1 MVQGIGPTSGDSGSI
16 AGMVEYQALYE
27 QYQTYKKNNSG
38 SQVSFESW
46 LAMTGKIGWFNKWAE
61 NYIESGGQNFTDG
74 DGITGNTIA
83 AGRHVYGNNSAIF
96 QGADEETYY
105 QFDYDTGEYRVLHG
119 NEEIAAALGLPEGT
133 NIDMIEFGAFSA
145 KITDITFGDLDDG
158 QDATNY
164 RVNGNYHG
172 VSITDQEFDV
182 HYVLNAL
189 LMDPTDPQYKIAKE
203 VFDKLCANTNQWL
216 PQSDLD
222 MLNEVAA
229 QYGTES
235 AEYKAVLKDVLL
247 SNLDQANEW
256 VEDHTHVA
264 HNQAS
269 LEELGSTGA
278 TDSSQDTGSSSQA
291 GEEDSGDNVEYDK
304 NTVLAGAGLSG
315 RYNNNE
321 MWHGSWHTK
330 NLDASKNDG
339 INEMTTILNNLVNA
353 LSLELGDAY
362 TEEVAAYAQQAMN
375 SVLGG
380 FVITEDEGIIDDEK
394 IKNNNYWAGTD
405 RKGINARKSCA
416 VVSVK
421 GVIDKFFEVFDSLC
435 GNKTEAQ
442 KAAEEQAKQE
452 QAAKEEAVFKELYS
466 MDISSI
472 AKDSGLDKDVQVV
485 NASSASE
492 IQAKAESEILQPLMN
507 KIKSQLSGKGVSDA
521 DIDTALQQC
530 ASYALSYCT
539 EWASTS
545 NNYVYTIDA
554 DKLIDKFEEAV
565 KEIVKN
571 KGYAV

>member
-1 MVQGIGPTSGDSGSI
+1 MVQGIGPTGGDNGSI
-16 AGMVEYQALYE
+16 SGMYEYQALYAQYE
-27 QYQTYKKNNSG
+27 QYNKNNKG
-38 SQVSFESW
+38 AELTFESW
-46 LAMTGKIGWFNKWAE
+46 LAMTGKLGWFNRWTE
-61 NYIESGGQNFTDG
+61 NYIESGGQNCTNG
-74 DGITGNTIA
+74 DGVAGNTIA
-83 AGRHVYGNNSAIF
+83 AGRHVNGNNSAIF

-119 NEEIAAALGLPEGT
+119 NEEIAAALGLPEGAT
-133 NIDMIEFGAFSA
+133 IDMIEFGTFSA
-145 KITDITFGDLDDG
+145 QITDITFGDLDDG
-158 QDATNY
+158 QDTSIY
-164 RVNGNYHG
+164 RVNGNYAG
-172 VSITDQEFDV
+172 VTMVDQEFDI
-182 HYVLNAL
+182 HYILNAL

-269 LEELGSTGA
+269 LEELGTSGA
-278 TDSSQDTGSSSQA
+278 DGSEGTDGTGSSEDGSQT
-291 GEEDSGDNVEYDK
+291 NKVPEYDK
-304 NTVLAGAGLSG
+304 SSV
-315 RYNNNE
+315 
-321 MWHGSWHTK
+321 
-330 NLDASKNDG
+330 LDAAG
-339 INEMTTILNNLVNA
+339 ILSDYTNNTIWKSEKVNRSDKTQEECRNQALAKSSAYAESVLNNVIS
-353 LSLELGDAY
+353 SLTSQLGDQCTPEIQQYMSKAKQLTLEDDSWQS
-362 TEEVAAYAQQAMN
+362 TEWHKAVLNKNKGFTSNCEVRT
-375 SVLGG
+375 L
-380 FVITEDEGIIDDEK
+380 
-394 IKNNNYWAGTD
+394 
-405 RKGINARKSCA
+405 
-416 VVSVK
+416 
-421 GVIDKFFEVFDSLC
+421 IDKFFNEFNTLCANGGKSTEEV
-435 GNKTEAQ
+435 
-442 KAAEEQAKQE
+442 AAEEQAKQE

-485 NASSASE
+485 NVSSASE

-521 DIDTALQQC
+521 DIDSALQQC